1 MKSVKSFPLSLL
13 LVFGIALTVSQWA
26 RAQGKKPAAKPKAE
40 KSSIVER
47 VGSTGILQLEAES
60 FKTLSPR
67 QKILSY
73 YLSEASI
80 AVDPIIYDQLSRF
93 GLRQKRILE
102 AVVSHPRGV
111 RPGVLR
117 RISDYTKLFW
127 ANNGNHNGNT
137 AQKFL
142 PEFTYEELEA
152 AGLQAIKNGALS
164 MTPADFRKE
173 LGELRQSFFD
183 PNFEPMSTAKS
194 PQGGLDILQASANNF
209 YSGVSLADLKNFQEG
224 YPLNSRLVKLPDGK
238 LVEQVY
244 RTGTPDGRVPAGLYA
259 HYLQKAIDYLQLA
272 GLTPSR
278 ARPK

>member
-13 LVFGIALTVSQWA
+13 LVFGIALAFSQWA
-26 RAQGKKPAAKPKAE
+26 PAQKKKPVPKPKAE

-47 VGSTGILQLEAES
+47 IGSTGILQLEAES
-60 FKTLSPR
+60 FKALSPR

-102 AVVSHPRGV
+102 AVVSHPRDV

-117 RISDYTKLFW
+117 KIDDYTKLFW

-152 AGLQAIKNGALS
+152 AGLQAIKNGGLL
-164 MTPADFRKE
+164 MPAAEFRK
-173 LGELRQSFFD
+173 SW
-183 PNFEPMSTAKS
+183 
-194 PQGGLDILQASANNF
+194 ASC
-209 YSGVSLADLKNFQEG
+209 G
-224 YPLNSRLVKLPDGK
+224 SRSSIQISSRCRP
-238 LVEQVY
+238 
-244 RTGTPDGRVPAGLYA
+244 PRVPRAASTSCKPAPTISTVAFRSPTL
-259 HYLQKAIDYLQLA
+259 K
-272 GLTPSR
+272 TSR
-278 ARPK
+278 KGIL